1 MELSI
6 VFTDLDRTLLEPDG
20 RLGPEA
26 AGAVARLRQ
35 LGIPVVP
42 LTSKTE
48 EELRAWLGVLDAGG
62 VGVFENGA
70 GVVTPA
76 GVETL
81 PGALPLA
88 CLSETFAVLRGR
100 LGPGL
105 VPLHELPD
113 GELTLRTGLEGEA
126 IRRALAR
133 AWDLPFLAPTEV
145 EPALRAAAEEVPGVR
160 LLRGGSFWHL
170 CGSHDKG
177 SAVPRVVKE
186 LGRPGR
192 TVGLGDAP
200 NDAGFL
206 GLVDV
211 PVLIPGPF
219 GVDQRLRETL
229 PEARIAP
236 RPCGAGW
243 AAAVRAILDGEPDG
257 DSGEAA

>member
-1 MELSI
+1 LEVSI

-20 RLGPEA
+20 RLGQEA
-26 AGAVARLRQ
+26 AGAVAQLRE

-42 LTSKTE
+42 LTSKTK
-48 EELRAWLGVLDAGG
+48 EELQAWLEVLNAGG

-81 PGALPLA
+81 PGAVPLE
-88 CLSETFAVLRGR
+88 CLSEIFADLRQR

-133 AWDLPFLAPTEV
+133 GWDLPFLAPIAAE
-145 EPALRAAAEEVPGVR
+145 EGLRAAVQDIPAVR

-170 CGSHDKG
+170 CGRHDKG
-177 SAVPRVVKE
+177 GAVPRVVEK

-211 PVLIPGPF
+211 PVLVPGPF
-219 GVDQRLRETL
+219 GVDQCLRDAI
-229 PEARIAP
+229 PAARVAP
-236 RPCGAGW
+236 QPFGEGW
-243 AAAVRAILDGEPDG
+243 AAAVRAILDEAPDG
-257 DSGEAA
+257 SSGEAD